1 MKGQFAMRKSLA
13 GMRIAILATDMV
25 EEIELVDPRQAL
37 EDAGAETDLIAPKD
51 GEIISATHFDK
62 SEAYPVDA
70 TLDEV
75 EPTDYD
81 AVLLPGG
88 VANADMLRADPRAQQ
103 FVQQM
108 DEAGK
113 PIAVI
118 CHGAWLLVSAGLV
131 DGRTLTCYH
140 TIADDIIN
148 AGGEWVDKPTVV
160 DENWISSR
168 RPDDIPQFN
177 VAMINLFAQIY
188 TAGGLLV

>member
-1 MKGQFAMRKSLA
+1 MSQKLS

-25 EEIELVDPRQAL
+25 EEIELVEPRVAL
-37 EDAGAETDLIAPKD
+37 ERAGAETDLIAPHD
-51 GEIISATHFDK
+51 GEIITANHFDK

-75 EPTDYD
+75 EDIDYD

-88 VANADMLRADPRAQQ
+88 ALNADFMRVHPLAQQ
-103 FVQQM
+103 FVQAM

-118 CHGAWLLVSAGLV
+118 CHGAWLLASAGLV
-131 DGRTLTCYH
+131 DGRTLTSYH

-148 AGGEWVDKPTVV
+148 AGGEWLDRPVV
-160 DENWISSR
+160 EDENWVSSR
-168 RPDDIPQFN
+168 KPDDIPQFN
-177 VAMINLFAQIY
+177 EAMVKVFAQIY
-188 TAGGLLV
+188 HSLAV

>member
-1 MKGQFAMRKSLA
+1 MRKSLA

-25 EEIELVDPRQAL
+25 EESELVDPRQVL
-37 EDAGAETDLIAPKD
+37 EDAGAEVDLVSPKE

-70 TLDEV
+70 TLDEI

-81 AVLLPGG
+81 AVFLPGG
-88 VANADMLRADPRAQQ
+88 VYNADMLRAEPRAQQ

-113 PIAVI
+113 PIAVM

-131 DGRTLTCYH
+131 EGRTLTSYH
-140 TIADDIIN
+140 TIADDIMN
-148 AGGEWVDKPTVV
+148 AGGEWLDKATVV
-160 DENWISSR
+160 DENWVSSR
-168 RPDDIPQFN
+168 RPDDVPQFN
-177 VAMINLFAQIY
+177 IAMINLFSQIY
-188 TAGGLLV
+188 NAGGLLV

>member
-81 AVLLPGG
+81 EVLLPGG

>member
-1 MKGQFAMRKSLA
+1 MRKSLA

-37 EDAGAETDLIAPKD
+37 EDAGAETDLIAPKV

-88 VANADMLRADPRAQQ
+88 VVNADMLRADPRAQQ
-103 FVQQM
+103 FVQHM

-118 CHGAWLLVSAGLV
+118 CHGAWLLVSAGLA
-131 DGRTLTCYH
+131 DGRTLTSYH
-140 TIADDIIN
+140 TIADDIMN
-148 AGGEWVDKPTVV
+148 AGGEWVDRATVV